1 MMKRESW
8 RTSAG
13 SLAGKE
19 ARRSRMASLDPN
31 DFRDVFGGPP
41 NSVLLRR
48 FSGDLSAY
56 RRARPSPVSDEAL
69 QPSTGTRR
77 TWVRT
82 EAGFYD
88 DIFGSHGDLRSAR
101 GSRSKSNE
109 SPSILSSEHVS
120 PSVRGDSTAAD
131 VVLSS
136 SLAYKLRWVFVPIT
150 APRCHKSSSPLSAN
164 SREDYSNRSSITMQ
178 RPSRP
183 FCNLFAQ
190 QSCFSGPEASKL
202 EASFRGRHEKPLRCD
217 SSATESPASVMS
229 SVIFDHPLLA
239 EAEAED
245 VMMEEEAAEC
255 SFNIEVGGHDMQE
268 SIDEAIA
275 WAKET
280 FWN

>member
-8 RTSAG
+8 RKSAG

-19 ARRSRMASLDPN
+19 ARRNRKNSLDPD

-41 NSVLLRR
+41 KSVLLRR
-48 FSGDLSAY
+48 FAGDLSAY
-56 RRARPSPVSDEAL
+56 RRTRPSPLSDEVL
-69 QPSTGTRR
+69 QPSAGTRR
-77 TWVRT
+77 TSVRT
-82 EAGFYD
+82 ETGFYD

-101 GSRSKSNE
+101 GSRSKSSE

-120 PSVRGDSTAAD
+120 PSIRGESTPAD

-136 SLAYKLRWVFVPIT
+136 SLAYKLRPIA

-164 SREDYSNRSSITMQ
+164 SREDHSNRSSITMQ
-178 RPSRP
+178 RPSRS

-190 QSCFSGPEASKL
+190 QSCFSYRETSNL

-217 SSATESPASVMS
+217 SSATESPASGMS
-229 SVIFDHPLLA
+229 SVIFDHPLLAEAEA

-255 SFNIEVGGHDMQE
+255 SFSIEVGGHDMQE

-275 WAKET
+275 WAKEK

>member
-19 ARRSRMASLDPN
+19 ARRSRIAPLDPD

-41 NSVLLRR
+41 KSVLLRR

-56 RRARPSPVSDEAL
+56 RRARPSPLSDEVL
-69 QPSTGTRR
+69 QPSAGTRR
-77 TWVRT
+77 AWVRT
-82 EAGFYD
+82 ETGFYD
-88 DIFGSHGDLRSAR
+88 DIFGSHRDLRSAR
-101 GSRSKSNE
+101 GSRSKSSE

-120 PSVRGDSTAAD
+120 PSIRGDSAAAD
-131 VVLSS
+131 VVFSS
-136 SLAYKLRWVFVPIT
+136 SLADKLRPIT

-164 SREDYSNRSSITMQ
+164 SREDHSNGSSITMQ

-183 FCNLFAQ
+183 FFPQ
-190 QSCFSGPEASKL
+190 QSCFSYREASNL

-239 EAEAED
+239 EAEVEA
-245 VMMEEEAAEC
+245 VTMEEEAAEC
-255 SFNIEVGGHDMQE
+255 SFSIEVGGHDMQE

-275 WAKET
+275 WAKEK